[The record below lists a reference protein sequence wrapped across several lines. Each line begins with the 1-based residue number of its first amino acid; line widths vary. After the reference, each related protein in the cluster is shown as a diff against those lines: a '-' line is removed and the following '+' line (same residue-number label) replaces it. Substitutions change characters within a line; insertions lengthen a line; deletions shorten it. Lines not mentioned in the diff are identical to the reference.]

1 MPRVPSFERLVSR
14 ACALAVRRLTKP
26 RAVTLVAVATNL
38 TCLGFGFRVA
48 RLGMTQESTF
58 DEQRVLAELEQLQLA
73 IRATRAQRE
82 RVQAE
87 FDAQLRAFE
96 PPTLSHT
103 PPPAKPG
110 AFAVSSIPAD
120 GAAPVAARSPETV
133 IGRAAES
140 EPVQSALAEP
150 VGEDAP
156 ASSRSSVRLLAIVAG
171 IVLVASF
178 ALVWMFNRAPSA
190 SPPPVAQQPART
202 IPSVPAL
209 PEVRKPAAPPVD
221 PHLLRIDL
229 KTLRRVWLRVSVDG
243 RIAIEREVAEGEQLP
258 FGADRSI
265 VVRAGDAGAVT
276 VRVGDVDQG
285 TIGRDGEVL
294 TRTFTAPTR

>member
-1 MPRVPSFERLVSR
+1 
-14 ACALAVRRLTKP
+14 
-26 RAVTLVAVATNL
+26 
-38 TCLGFGFRVA
+38 
-48 RLGMTQESTF
+48 MTQESTF
-58 DEQRVLAELEQLQLA
+58 DEQRVLHELEQLQLA

-87 FDAQLRAFE
+87 FDAQMRAFE

-103 PPPAKPG
+103 PPPAPPRTL
-110 AFAVSSIPAD
+110 AVPSMPAN
-120 GAAPVAARSPETV
+120 GAAQVAARATEAAV
-133 IGRAAES
+133 ARAPES
-140 EPVQSALAEP
+140 ETEPGGLAEP
-150 VGEDAP
+150 VSEDAP
-156 ASSRSSVRLLAIVAG
+156 ASSRSSVGLLAVVAS

-178 ALVWMFNRAPSA
+178 VLVWMFNRAPSA
-190 SPPPVAQQPART
+190 TTPPVAQEPAHT
-202 IPSVPAL
+202 IPSVPPL

>member
-1 MPRVPSFERLVSR
+1 
-14 ACALAVRRLTKP
+14 
-26 RAVTLVAVATNL
+26 
-38 TCLGFGFRVA
+38 
-48 RLGMTQESTF
+48 MTQESTF
-58 DEQRVLAELEQLQLA
+58 DEQRVLHELEQLQLA
-73 IRATRAQRE
+73 IRATRAQRD

-103 PPPAKPG
+103 PPASPRTLIVP
-110 AFAVSSIPAD
+110 SIPTN
-120 GAAPVAARSPETV
+120 GASQGATRSIEPA
-133 IGRAAES
+133 IGRAPES
-140 EPVQSALAEP
+140 VPDQSALAEP
-150 VGEDAP
+150 VSEDAP
-156 ASSRSSVRLLAIVAG
+156 ASSGSSRRLAVVAAIVVVAS
-171 IVLVASF
+171 IVLA
-178 ALVWMFNRAPSA
+178 WMFNRAPSA
-190 SPPPVAQQPART
+190 SPPPVAQQAAHT
-202 IPSVPAL
+202 IPSVPPL

-276 VRVGDVDQG
+276 VRVGGVDQG

-294 TRTFTAPTR
+294 TRTFTAPAR

>member
-1 MPRVPSFERLVSR
+1 
-14 ACALAVRRLTKP
+14 
-26 RAVTLVAVATNL
+26 
-38 TCLGFGFRVA
+38 
-48 RLGMTQESTF
+48 MTQESTF
-58 DEQRVLAELEQLQLA
+58 DEQRVLDELEQLQLA
-73 IRATRAQRE
+73 IRATRAHRE

-96 PPTLSHT
+96 PPILSHT

-110 AFAVSSIPAD
+110 AIAVPSIPAQ
-120 GAAPVAARSPETV
+120 VAARSPETA
-133 IGRAAES
+133 IGRAVES
-140 EPVQSALAEP
+140 EPVQSALVEP
-150 VGEDAP
+150 VSEDAS
-156 ASSRSSVRLLAIVAG
+156 ASSRSSVRLLAIVGG

-178 ALVWMFNRAPSA
+178 VLVWMFNRAPSA
-190 SPPPVAQQPART
+190 SPPPEAQQSART

-209 PEVRKPAAPPVD
+209 PEVRKPAALPVD

>member
-1 MPRVPSFERLVSR
+1 
-14 ACALAVRRLTKP
+14 
-26 RAVTLVAVATNL
+26 
-38 TCLGFGFRVA
+38 
-48 RLGMTQESTF
+48 MTHESTF
-58 DEQRVLAELEQLQLA
+58 DEQRVLDELEQLQLA

-110 AFAVSSIPAD
+110 AFPVLSIPAN
-120 GAAPVAARSPETV
+120 GTAQVAARSPETA

-140 EPVQSALAEP
+140 EPVQSALVEP
-150 VGEDAP
+150 VSEDAP
-156 ASSRSSVRLLAIVAG
+156 ASSRSSVGLLAIVAG

-178 ALVWMFNRAPSA
+178 VLVWMFNRAPSA

-209 PEVRKPAAPPVD
+209 PEVRKPAALPVD

>member
-1 MPRVPSFERLVSR
+1 
-14 ACALAVRRLTKP
+14 
-26 RAVTLVAVATNL
+26 
-38 TCLGFGFRVA
+38 
-48 RLGMTQESTF
+48 MTQESTF
-58 DEQRVLAELEQLQLA
+58 DEQRVLHELEQLQLA
-73 IRATRAQRE
+73 IRATRAQRD

-103 PPPAKPG
+103 PPPAPPRT
-110 AFAVSSIPAD
+110 FAVPSIPTN
-120 GAAPVAARSPETV
+120 GAGQFSTRSIESAIERAP
-133 IGRAAES
+133 ES
-140 EPVQSALAEP
+140 APDQSAFAEP
-150 VGEDAP
+150 VSEDAP
-156 ASSRSSVRLLAIVAG
+156 ASSGSSGRQLAIVAAIVVVAS
-171 IVLVASF
+171 IVL
-178 ALVWMFNRAPSA
+178 LWMFNRAPNASA
-190 SPPPVAQQPART
+190 PPVAQQAAHT
-202 IPSVPAL
+202 IPSVPPL

-229 KTLRRVWLRVSVDG
+229 RTLRRVWLRVSVDG

-276 VRVGDVDQG
+276 VRVGGVDQG

>member
-1 MPRVPSFERLVSR
+1 
-14 ACALAVRRLTKP
+14 
-26 RAVTLVAVATNL
+26 
-38 TCLGFGFRVA
+38 
-48 RLGMTQESTF
+48 MTQESTF
-58 DEQRVLAELEQLQLA
+58 DEQRVLHELEQLQLA
-73 IRATRAQRE
+73 IRATRAQRD

-96 PPTLSHT
+96 PPTQSHT
-103 PPPAKPG
+103 PPPAPPRP
-110 AFAVSSIPAD
+110 FAVPSIPTN
-120 GAAPVAARSPETV
+120 GAGQVATRSIEAAIGGAP
-133 IGRAAES
+133 ES
-140 EPVQSALAEP
+140 ALDRSALAEP
-150 VGEDAP
+150 VSEDAP
-156 ASSRSSVRLLAIVAG
+156 ASSGSSARQLAIVAA
-171 IVLVASF
+171 IVVVASIV
-178 ALVWMFNRAPSA
+178 LVWMFNRAPNASA
-190 SPPPVAQQPART
+190 PPVAEQAAHT
-202 IPSVPAL
+202 IPSVPPL

-276 VRVGDVDQG
+276 VRVGGVDQG

-294 TRTFTAPTR
+294 TRTFAAPTR

>member
-1 MPRVPSFERLVSR
+1 M
-14 ACALAVRRLTKP
+14 
-26 RAVTLVAVATNL
+26 
-38 TCLGFGFRVA
+38 
-48 RLGMTQESTF
+48 
-58 DEQRVLAELEQLQLA
+58 
-73 IRATRAQRE
+73 
-82 RVQAE
+82 
-87 FDAQLRAFE
+87 
-96 PPTLSHT
+96 
-103 PPPAKPG
+103 
-110 AFAVSSIPAD
+110 
-120 GAAPVAARSPETV
+120 
-133 IGRAAES
+133 
-140 EPVQSALAEP
+140 QSALAEP

>member
-1 MPRVPSFERLVSR
+1 
-14 ACALAVRRLTKP
+14 
-26 RAVTLVAVATNL
+26 
-38 TCLGFGFRVA
+38 
-48 RLGMTQESTF
+48 MTQESTF
-58 DEQRVLAELEQLQLA
+58 DEQRVLDELEQLQRA

-103 PPPAKPG
+103 PAPAKPG
-110 AFAVSSIPAD
+110 AFVVPSIPAN
-120 GAAPVAARSPETV
+120 GTAQVAGRSPETA
-133 IGRAAES
+133 IGRAVES

-150 VGEDAP
+150 VSEGAP

-178 ALVWMFNRAPSA
+178 VLVWMFNRAPSA
-190 SPPPVAQQPART
+190 SPPQVAQQPART

-209 PEVRKPAAPPVD
+209 PEVRKPAALPVD

>member
-1 MPRVPSFERLVSR
+1 
-14 ACALAVRRLTKP
+14 
-26 RAVTLVAVATNL
+26 
-38 TCLGFGFRVA
+38 
-48 RLGMTQESTF
+48 MTQESTF

-140 EPVQSALAEP
+140 EPV
-150 VGEDAP
+150 GEDAP

-190 SPPPVAQQPART
+190 SPPPVTQQPART

>member
-110 AFAVSSIPAD
+110 AFVVTLDSRERDGPGRREITRDRHRASS
-120 GAAPVAARSPETV
+120 GERARAE
-133 IGRAAES
+133 RARRA
-140 EPVQSALAEP
+140 

>member
-1 MPRVPSFERLVSR
+1 
-14 ACALAVRRLTKP
+14 
-26 RAVTLVAVATNL
+26 
-38 TCLGFGFRVA
+38 
-48 RLGMTQESTF
+48 
-58 DEQRVLAELEQLQLA
+58 
-73 IRATRAQRE
+73 
-82 RVQAE
+82 
-87 FDAQLRAFE
+87 
-96 PPTLSHT
+96 
-103 PPPAKPG
+103 
-110 AFAVSSIPAD
+110 
-120 GAAPVAARSPETV
+120 
-133 IGRAAES
+133 
-140 EPVQSALAEP
+140 
-150 VGEDAP
+150 
-156 ASSRSSVRLLAIVAG
+156 
-171 IVLVASF
+171 
-178 ALVWMFNRAPSA
+178 
-190 SPPPVAQQPART
+190 
-202 IPSVPAL
+202 L

>member
-1 MPRVPSFERLVSR
+1 MPWVPSFERLVSR

-110 AFAVSSIPAD
+110 AFAVPSIPAN
-120 GAAPVAARSPETV
+120 GAAPVAARPPDTV
-133 IGRAAES
+133 IGRAAET
-140 EPVQSALAEP
+140 EPMQSALAEA